1 MSKKRRATDI
11 SAILNLAWRQHLAK
25 LKAVLEQVGE
35 AAPLI
40 EFAVSNRV
48 NCEIFRKCVKR
59 MKYLFDG

>member
-11 SAILNLAWRQHLAK
+11 SAILNLAQRQHLAK
-25 LKAVLEQVGE
+25 LKAALEQVGE

-40 EFAVSNRV
+40 GLVVSNRV